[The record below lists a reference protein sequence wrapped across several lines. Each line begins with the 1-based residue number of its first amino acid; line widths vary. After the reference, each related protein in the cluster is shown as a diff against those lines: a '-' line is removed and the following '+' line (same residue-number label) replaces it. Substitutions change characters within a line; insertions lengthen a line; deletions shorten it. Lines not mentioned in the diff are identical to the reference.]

1 MIEVAELSGLART
14 IAAPEGEQEQ
24 LERAWTATWSNR
36 QIDSDSENAVVLRD
50 LDPRREPIPSPS
62 PGDTIGANP
71 RSRRHPM
78 SPINIEVTA
87 RGEVSDHAREQA
99 REKLSDLESFVKGPI
114 LRARAVLIQ
123 EPNARIP
130 TPARAEAEVGLQGR
144 VIPARAAALSM
155 EAAVDDV
162 AERLQ
167 RQLSQV
173 RRPPP
178 HPAAQTRPVTAR
190 RMVASLV
197 VPTTADH
204 RAATEEREIMRR
216 KSFAFGPMSV
226 DEAADALE
234 DLDHDFFL
242 FHDAETD
249 ADAVV
254 YWRDDGLLA
263 LIEPRWAVSAD
274 DRGPVSER
282 SRFSSP
288 IDLRTAAAE
297 MDALDHR
304 FVFFEDATTGRGN
317 VIYKRYDG
325 HYGLIEP
332 A

>member
-1 MIEVAELSGLART
+1 
-14 IAAPEGEQEQ
+14 
-24 LERAWTATWSNR
+24 
-36 QIDSDSENAVVLRD
+36 
-50 LDPRREPIPSPS
+50 
-62 PGDTIGANP
+62 
-71 RSRRHPM
+71 M
-78 SPINIEVTA
+78 SPINIEITA
-87 RGEVSDHAREQA
+87 RGEVSDHAREQT
-99 REKLSDLESFVKGPI
+99 RVKLSDLESFVKGPI

-130 TPARAEAEVGLQGR
+130 TPARAEAEVDLQGR
-144 VIPARAAALSM
+144 VVRARAAAPSI

-167 RQLSQV
+167 RQLRRYVDRLLTRQREPAQSPPGEWSHRSWSPPPPTFV
-173 RRPPP
+173 RPP
-178 HPAAQTRPVTAR
+178 
-190 RMVASLV
+190 L
-197 VPTTADH
+197 
-204 RAATEEREIMRR
+204 EREIMRR

-254 YWRDDGLLA
+254 YWGDDGLLA

-288 IDLRTAAAE
+288 IDLRTAVAE
-297 MDALDHR
+297 MDVLDHR
-304 FVFFEDATTGRGN
+304 FVFFEDATTERGN
-317 VIYKRYDG
+317 VIYRRYDG